1 MTNTASKVADRAK
14 GSTPSIGAPTS
25 DNDKQ
30 TPLHLAVRNEKEG
43 QDTLLH
49 QAVREGQEAAV
60 AILVLEAKDSNGKTP
75 LENSI
80 KNGQKGI
87 TRILADKN
95 ADVELVQLDEA
106 QGSEGRTSLHK
117 AISSG
122 HAEIARFPV
131 QPKANTTMK
140 ATPHQAAREGNFRAL
155 PVFNYPLPEKYYE
168 YYYKHHSIPTRS
180 PPTASRR
187 LHVSTGSNRSY
198 CSAESYQLRDSANYP
213 PTPSEKG
220 DR

>member
-25 DNDKQ
+25 DNDTQ
-30 TPLHLAVRNEKEG
+30 TPLHLAVRNGKEG

-60 AILVLEAKDSNGKTP
+60 AILLEAKDSNGKTP

-122 HAEIARFPV
+122 H
-131 QPKANTTMK
+131 PKANTTMK

-155 PVFNYPLPEKYYE
+155 PVFNYPLPEKYYYE
-168 YYYKHHSIPTRS
+168 YYHKHHSIPTRS

>member
-1 MTNTASKVADRAK
+1 MTNTSTSKVADRAK

-30 TPLHLAVRNEKEG
+30 TPLHLAVRNGKED

-49 QAVREGQEAAV
+49 QAVGRKGQEALAAV
-60 AILVLEAKDSNGKTP
+60 AILLRLLEAKDSNEKTP

-87 TRILADKN
+87 TRILVDKN
-95 ADVELVQLDEA
+95 ADVELVQA

-131 QPKANTTMK
+131 QPKANMHPDCLDSDGRPTKRRFTREADVMQTTHDK
-140 ATPHQAAREGNFRAL
+140 QFIDCPKRNCTRKGTKGFTRKDHQIEHLRGYHGEII
-155 PVFNYPLPEKYYE
+155 EK
-168 YYYKHHSIPTRS
+168 RQ
-180 PPTASRR
+180 SRR
-187 LHVSTGSNRSY
+187 AYS
-198 CSAESYQLRDSANYP
+198 
-213 PTPSEKG
+213 
-220 DR
+220 